1 MIIMESLPMQKN
13 ETALSLLRKAVH
25 GVADI
30 VLFVV
35 VLCFTGITI
44 VALAIAAPLA
54 VAISALIGSR
64 REGRS
69 GWKAA
74 KAS

>member
-1 MIIMESLPMQKN
+1 MELQPKQKN
-13 ETALSLLRKAVH
+13 ETALSLAQKAVQ

-54 VAISALIGSR
+54 VAVSAIIGTR